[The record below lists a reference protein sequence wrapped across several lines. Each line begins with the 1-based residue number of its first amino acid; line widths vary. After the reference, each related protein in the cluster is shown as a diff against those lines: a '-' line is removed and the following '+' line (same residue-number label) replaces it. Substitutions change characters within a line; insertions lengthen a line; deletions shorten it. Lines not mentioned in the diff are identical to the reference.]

1 MTDCLSIAEQESIE
15 ISILG
20 FISNKQINDIG
31 RRFIIAYRLNICEF
45 LKILF
50 LSLDALAIL

>member
-1 MTDCLSIAEQESIE
+1 MWNEMTDCLSIAEQESIE

-31 RRFIIAYRLNICEF
+31 RRSIIAYRLNICEF
-45 LKILF
+45 LKIDF
-50 LSLDALAIL
+50 SF

>member
-1 MTDCLSIAEQESIE
+1 MWNEMTDCLSIAEQESIE
-15 ISILG
+15 ISILW

-45 LKILF
+45 LKIDF
-50 LSLDALAIL
+50 SF